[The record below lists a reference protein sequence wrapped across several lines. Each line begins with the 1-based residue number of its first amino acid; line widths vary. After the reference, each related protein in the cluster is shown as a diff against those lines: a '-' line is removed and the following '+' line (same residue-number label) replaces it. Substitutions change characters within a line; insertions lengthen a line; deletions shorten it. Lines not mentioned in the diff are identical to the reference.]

1 MKRKNL
7 TKIEK
12 KKKWSFWQKITAV
25 YDQGVQ
31 MQILPG
37 KSTIFPSKNQNISKP
52 LKENLHLIFK
62 NFVVYQR
69 LFQAF

>member
-1 MKRKNL
+1 MEFLAKNNSSIRPRSTTADSTRK
-7 TKIEK
+7 E
-12 KKKWSFWQKITAV
+12 
-25 YDQGVQ
+25 
-31 MQILPG
+31 
-37 KSTIFPSKNQNISKP
+37 SKNQNISKP